1 MIGKVDEKRGPER
14 PTLIERFVDLIH
26 LPYAWGC
33 LIWAVFF
40 AVVGPLIG
48 GYLDTFDLSVAL
60 AVLLNPGLSLL
71 QGIASLVLNIIA
83 FGFLPIFLVR
93 FMRSKVV
100 LSEPELIAISP
111 HGEETLHKVFGGVSR
126 SSPPILLGV
135 ALVGVSSI
143 PGVATPIPTTGLF
156 GSLFLLVDY
165 LFSTIGFGSF
175 VWMYLTSL
183 RGLDKLG
190 GEALR
195 LRPPSEDPML
205 GLRPLG
211 AISLSFGF
219 AYFAL
224 LGLLFSNYF
233 FLPFDFVG
241 SIILPIFIIIGLVM
255 FFLPLKSFH
264 RQMKDVKRL
273 EQMSIRKQ
281 LALIT
286 VELDG
291 PGPGDSQTSLQEIKK
306 LMAIQIL
313 DHKASA
319 IPTWPFDTGMLGRF
333 TAIILS
339 VVTILIARLVII
351 ALHL

>member
-1 MIGKVDEKRGPER
+1 MTGKVVAKRGPER
-14 PTLIERFVDLIH
+14 PTPIERFVSLIP

-40 AVVGPLIG
+40 AIAVQLIG
-48 GYLDTFDLSVAL
+48 GYLDTFDLSIAL
-60 AVLLNPGLSLL
+60 AVLLNPNLPLL
-71 QGIASLVLNIIA
+71 QGIANLLLSIIA
-83 FGFLPIFLVR
+83 YGFLPSFLVR

-126 SSPPILLGV
+126 SAPPILLGA
-135 ALVGVSSI
+135 ALVVIASI
-143 PGVATPIPTTGLF
+143 PGVSTPIPTTGLF
-156 GSLFLLVDY
+156 GSLFLFAYY
-165 LFSTIGFGSF
+165 LFFAIGFGSF

-219 AYFAL
+219 AYFTL
-224 LGLLFSNYF
+224 LGLLFSTYF
-233 FLPFDFVG
+233 FLPFDYVG
-241 SIILPIFIIIGLVM
+241 SIVLPIFIIIGLVM

-264 RQMKDVKRL
+264 RKMKDVKRL
-273 EQMSIRKQ
+273 EQISIRKQ
-281 LALIT
+281 LTLIT
-286 VELDG
+286 LEPDS
-291 PGPGDSQTSLQEIKK
+291 PGPGDSQTALQEIKK
-306 LMAIQIL
+306 LLAIQIL

-319 IPTWPFDTGMLGRF
+319 IPTWPFDTGTLGRF

-339 VVTILIARLVII
+339 VVTVLIARLVII